1 MFALLYGAIAVF
13 AYVRTHGLRAVL
25 RVATTQTLFTGV
37 HALPLVSL
45 AALTLGTLIITQ
57 ANEYPIDV
65 ADLSAHIL
73 VENAIP
79 MIVAFIILG
88 RSGTAICVELASMKL
103 SGELDAMRSMGIPL
117 EHMIVFPRLFA
128 GVVSA
133 VSLTIY
139 GSAVSLAGGYFMA
152 KTLSPSLPFAL
163 EALVNAIREEDL
175 IQTLVKTSLFG
186 GAVVLVAIREGYAVQ
201 ASRREIPI
209 AVTKAVVHGMALV
222 FILNSFIS
230 LFL

>member
-1 MFALLYGAIAVF
+1 MFALLYGALAVF

-45 AALTLGTLIITQ
+45 AALTLGTLIITK

-79 MIVAFIILG
+79 MIVAFIIVG

-117 EHMIVFPRLFA
+117 EHMRIIHA
-128 GVVSA
+128 GIQ
-133 VSLTIY
+133 LEDGNTLRKY
-139 GSAVSLAGGYFMA
+139 GAQKESTFH
-152 KTLSPSLPFAL
+152 
-163 EALVNAIREEDL
+163 
-175 IQTLVKTSLFG
+175 
-186 GAVVLVAIREGYAVQ
+186 VVLR
-201 ASRREIPI
+201 
-209 AVTKAVVHGMALV
+209 MAGC
-222 FILNSFIS
+222 
-230 LFL
+230 